1 MSALL
6 VYAVGVAA
14 MAAIARRP
22 SGDAVDFSVALASTF
37 AVGLGLLVAWRRP
50 ESPMSGALVFLVAA
64 PTLVAALE
72 AWGATN
78 GTPGQMPAASVVAAI
93 APGVW
98 VFNLAGF
105 VVLCA
110 TVPNGPATGWGGRR
124 LPGVYLAAA
133 LFAMVVVSIQPE
145 ADDRGGATTSAPAA
159 MDLPAPLNTAL
170 ILAAALA
177 LFASLAAAALSVVVR
192 YRAGDELTRVQLRW
206 FTLGCVLVPVLLVGG
221 WIAEA
226 LGAALVVAYT
236 PFMVAIVVG
245 LPITVAVAI
254 FRHDL
259 LDIDR
264 VLSDTL
270 SWLLT
275 TVVAAAVFALVVT
288 AISQS
293 GVSRDLV
300 GEGGGLVVAAFVTA
314 LILTPLHRWF
324 AHVVGSLVD
333 RDRVVVLAAVRRF
346 IDRVRD
352 GQAEPEEVETV
363 LRECLDDPALRV
375 LLREPGH
382 EALTGLDG
390 TPQAPDPNT
399 TTIELESR
407 GATVGAL
414 LLGRTSAGRVRRAR
428 EAAAEARLAI
438 EVSRLR
444 MELRHSLDDA
454 RMSRLRLVEAATT
467 ERRRLERDLHDG
479 AQQQIVAVGMRLR
492 SIQHQRPPGD
502 PVNEELDLAV
512 NSLEAIVDELRRL
525 AHGMRPSML
534 DDGLGAAL
542 RLMVTDSPIPVH
554 LDVAEVRASEAAVTT
569 AYFVVAEALANAL
582 KHSGATNVDVHI
594 SAVDDRL
601 GVAVCDDGTGG
612 ARPGFGLTAI
622 RDRVAALGGT
632 FTMASTPTEGTR
644 IEVLL

>member
-6 VYAVGVAA
+6 VYAAGIAA
-14 MAAIARRP
+14 MAAIALHP
-22 SGDAVDFSVALASTF
+22 AGDAVDFSVALASTF

-50 ESPMSGALVFLVAA
+50 ESPMSGALVLLVAA

-72 AWGATN
+72 AWGATD
-78 GTPGQMPAASVVAAI
+78 GTPGQMPAASVVAAL
-93 APGVW
+93 APGIW

-110 TVPNGPATGWGGRR
+110 TVPNGPANGRGWRV
-124 LPGVYLAAA
+124 LPWLYLAAA
-133 LFAMVVVSIQPE
+133 IFAMVVVSLQPDASTG
-145 ADDRGGATTSAPAA
+145 ADPAIPNGAPV
-159 MDLPAPLNTAL
+159 DLPAAFNTAL
-170 ILAAALA
+170 ILAAALV
-177 LFASLAAAALSVVVR
+177 LFATLAGAALSVVVR

-206 FTLGCVLVPVLLVGG
+206 FTLGCVLVPVLLVAG

-236 PFMVAIVVG
+236 PFMFAIVFG
-245 LPITVAVAI
+245 LPVTVAVAI
-254 FRHDL
+254 FRYDL

-264 VLSDTL
+264 VLSDTI

-275 TVVAAAVFALVVT
+275 TVVAAGLFALVVV

-293 GVSRDLV
+293 GVSRGLV

-314 LILTPLHRWF
+314 LVLTPLHRWL
-324 AHVVGSLVD
+324 AHIVGSIVD
-333 RDRVVVLAAVRRF
+333 RDRVVVLAAVRTF

-352 GQAEPEEVETV
+352 GQAEPEQVETV
-363 LRECLDDPALRV
+363 LRECLDDPRLRV

-382 EALTGLDG
+382 EGLTGLDG
-390 TPQAPDPNT
+390 TPQTLDPDS

-454 RMSRLRLVEAATT
+454 RMSRLRLVEAAAT

-512 NSLEAIVDELRRL
+512 TSLEAIVAELRRL

-534 DDGLGAAL
+534 DDGLGPAL
-542 RLMVTDSPIPVH
+542 RLMVADSPIPVH
-554 LDVAEVRASEAAVTT
+554 LDVAEVSASEAAVTT

-612 ARPGFGLTAI
+612 AQPGFGLTAI

-632 FTMASTPTEGTR
+632 FTIESTPPLGTR

>member
-6 VYAVGVAA
+6 VYAAGVAA
-14 MAAIARRP
+14 MAAIALHP
-22 SGDAVDFSVALASTF
+22 AGEAADFSVALASTF

-50 ESPMSGALVFLVAA
+50 ESPMSGALVLLVAA

-72 AWGATN
+72 AWGATD
-78 GTPGQMPAASVVAAI
+78 GTPGQMPAASVVAAF

-110 TVPNGPATGWGGRR
+110 TVPNGPADGRGWRV
-124 LPGVYLAAA
+124 LPWLYLVAA
-133 LFAMVVVSIQPE
+133 LFAMVVVSLQPDASTG
-145 ADDRGGATTSAPAA
+145 ADAAIPAA
-159 MDLPAPLNTAL
+159 APVDLPAALNTAL
-170 ILAAALA
+170 IVAAALV
-177 LFASLAAAALSVVVR
+177 LFASLAAAAMSVVVR

-206 FTLGCVLVPVLLVGG
+206 FTLGCVLVPVLLVAG

-226 LGAALVVAYT
+226 LGATLGVAYT
-236 PFMVAIVVG
+236 PFMLAIVVG
-245 LPITVAVAI
+245 IPLTVAVAI
-254 FRHDL
+254 FRYDL

-275 TVVAAAVFALVVT
+275 TVVAAAAFALVVV

-293 GVSRDLV
+293 GISRDLI

-314 LILTPLHRWF
+314 LILTPVHRWF
-324 AHVVGSLVD
+324 AHIMGSIVD
-333 RDRVVVLAAVRRF
+333 RDRVVVLAAVRTF

-352 GQAEPEEVETV
+352 GQAEPEEVEAV
-363 LRECLDDPALRV
+363 LRECLDDPDLRV
-375 LLREPGH
+375 LLRAPGR
-382 EALTGLDG
+382 EGLTGLDG
-390 TPQAPDPNT
+390 TPQTLDPEAA
-399 TTIELESR
+399 TIELESR

-414 LLGRTSAGRVRRAR
+414 VLGRTSAGRVRRAR
-428 EAAAEARLAI
+428 EAVAEARLAI

-444 MELRHSLDDA
+444 MALRHSLDDA
-454 RMSRLRLVEAATT
+454 QVSRLRLVEAAAT

-492 SIQHQRPPGD
+492 SVQHQCPPGD
-502 PVNEELDLAV
+502 PINAELDLAV
-512 NSLEAIVDELRRL
+512 NSLEAIVSELRRL

-534 DDGLGAAL
+534 DDGLGPALELMAA
-542 RLMVTDSPIPVH
+542 DSPIPVH
-554 LDVAEVRASEAAVTT
+554 LDVAEVSASETVVTT

-601 GVAVCDDGTGG
+601 GVAVSDDGTGG
-612 ARPGFGLTAI
+612 AQPGFGLTAI
-622 RDRVAALGGT
+622 HDRVAALGGT
-632 FTMASTPTEGTR
+632 FVVESTPTQGTR

>member
-6 VYAVGVAA
+6 VYAAGVAA
-14 MAAIARRP
+14 MVAIGLNPAGEP
-22 SGDAVDFSVALASTF
+22 PEFAVAVASTF
-37 AVGLGLLVAWRRP
+37 SVGLGLLVAWRRP
-50 ESPMSGALVFLVAA
+50 ESPMSGALVLLVAA
-64 PTLVAALE
+64 PTLVSALE
-72 AWGATN
+72 QWGATC
-78 GTPGQMPAASVVAAI
+78 GTPGQMPGGCVVAAI
-93 APGVW
+93 APGIW

-105 VVLCA
+105 IALCA
-110 TVPNGPATGWGGRR
+110 TVPHGPAAGWGGRF
-124 LPGVYLAAA
+124 LPWVYLAAA
-133 LFAMVVVSIQPE
+133 LFAMVVVSLQPDASTG
-145 ADDRGGATTSAPAA
+145 ADPAIRAADRV
-159 MDLPAPLNTAL
+159 DLPAALNTVL
-170 ILAAALA
+170 IVAAALS

-192 YRAGDELTRVQLRW
+192 YRQGDELTRVQLRW

-221 WIAEA
+221 WFAQA
-226 LGAALVVAYT
+226 LGATLVVAYT
-236 PFMVAIVVG
+236 PFMLAIVVG

-275 TVVAAAVFALVVT
+275 TVVAAGVFALVVV

-293 GVSRDLV
+293 GILQGLV
-300 GEGGGLVVAAFVTA
+300 GEGAGLVVAAFVTA

-324 AHVVGSLVD
+324 AHAVGSIVD
-333 RDRVVVLAAVRRF
+333 RDRVVVLASVRRF
-346 IDRVRD
+346 IDLVRD
-352 GQAEPEEVETV
+352 GKAEPEEVQTV
-363 LRECLDDPALRV
+363 LRQCLDDPYLRV

-382 EALTGLDG
+382 EGLTALDG
-390 TPQAPDPNT
+390 TPYALDPDST
-399 TTIELESR
+399 IIELESR
-407 GATVGAL
+407 GSTVGAL
-414 LLGRTSAGRVRRAR
+414 LLSRTSAGRVRRAR

-454 RMSRLRLVEAATT
+454 RESRLRLVEAAAT

-492 SIQHQRPPGD
+492 SVQRHCPPGD
-502 PVNEELDLAV
+502 PVNDELDLAV
-512 NSLEAIVDELRRL
+512 NSLEAIVAELRRL
-525 AHGMRPSML
+525 AHGMRPGML
-534 DDGLGAAL
+534 DDGLGPAL
-542 RLMVTDSPIPVH
+542 RLMVADSPIPVH
-554 LDVAEVRASEAAVTT
+554 LDVAEVSASEAAVTT
-569 AYFVVAEALANAL
+569 AYYVVAEALANAL
-582 KHSGATNVDVHI
+582 KHSGA
-594 SAVDDRL
+594 SAVDVRIGTVDTRL
-601 GVAVCDDGTGG
+601 GVAVHDDGAGG

-632 FTMASTPTEGTR
+632 FTLQSTPSDGTR